1 MPMNKRVSPADLFVK
16 DKYVSEE
23 LRNLAVDL
31 EMLLCTAS
39 QLNRDAVEE
48 IEFEHSHIAGGLS
61 KIQTSDNV
69 IGIFTSRAMRERGRY
84 QIQFMKTRSSS
95 GVGQKVD
102 LEFDID
108 CLRITDLS
116 DDEDYQAFSKQR
128 STIYSNMKRSS
139 MVTPSATDK
148 SEATSGP
155 VAGPER
161 KVTAKVSSKGL
172 RDLIS
177 SVNQDD
183 DE

>member
-1 MPMNKRVSPADLFVK
+1 M
-16 DKYVSEE
+16 
-23 LRNLAVDL
+23 
-31 EMLLCTAS
+31 
-39 QLNRDAVEE
+39 
-48 IEFEHSHIAGGLS
+48 
-61 KIQTSDNV
+61 
-69 IGIFTSRAMRERGRY
+69 GIFTSNAMREKGRY

-116 DDEDYQAFSKQR
+116 EDEEYQAFSKQR
-128 STIYSNMKRSS
+128 STIYGNMKRQS
-139 MVTPSATDK
+139 MVTPSATEK

-161 KVTAKVSSKGL
+161 KVTAKVQSKGL

-177 SVNQDD
+177 SVNED